1 MSHIAR
7 ILKKKN
13 ITAAFL
19 LLIIIEEETRKRN
32 NRRIWTNPYLLK
44 RKNRGMH
51 HNLFMELAF
60 EDPERFRRY
69 NTIKN
74 LFF

>member
-1 MSHIAR
+1 MSHIRA
-7 ILKKKN
+7 ILKKRN

-19 LLIIIEEETRKRN
+19 LLIIIEEETRRRN

-69 NTIKN
+69 NTIRN
-74 LFF
+74 LFL